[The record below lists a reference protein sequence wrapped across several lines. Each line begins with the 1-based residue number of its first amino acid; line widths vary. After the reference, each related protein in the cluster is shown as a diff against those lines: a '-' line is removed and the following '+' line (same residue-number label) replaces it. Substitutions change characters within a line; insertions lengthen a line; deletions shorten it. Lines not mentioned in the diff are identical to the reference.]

1 MKHTNFV
8 YLVFIVALGGGL
20 LCLPAIQT
28 TDAKLFIL
36 PNEYLGYY
44 DSLGKYTVIGNIKN
58 WNDFAVIPTITVSV
72 IDNSKTITETMT
84 YVPVPPNSEIPFKMK
99 FLDIISDSPTLK
111 DPILTFERASSSS
124 ASPIPI
130 AVLYDDTLIKHD
142 DDGHITGRIQNN
154 GNETIYYPTIFAVV
168 HGNDGVVL
176 DVTQNIKF
184 IEKIDPGEIVEFSM
198 YPDPA
203 ITDEIVYYSCFAPT
217 DTSIIP
223 LTAEKNGG
231 EYNFRYDSGSRY
243 FKPTFDEE
251 GTTLTLHGYNSF
263 AISTYANFEFPVM
276 SGDEEFSVIINNQPV
291 NYTQSI
297 DEFGYWHVV
306 FPVEPISQDV
316 VAISGFDKGIPPPD
330 VVTIPEWIKLN
341 ASLWAAGKIPASEF
355 LEGIDLLLEKSIIS
369 VESRKFISTSQWH
382 VPSWVAISAQL
393 WSDEK
398 ITNEEFLTM
407 IEYLVQEGVI
417 VI

>member
-1 MKHTNFV
+1 M
-8 YLVFIVALGGGL
+8 ALGGGL

-223 LTAEKNGG
+223 HDSRKRMAESITLGTIQV
-231 EYNFRYDSGSRY
+231 RDT

-251 GTTLTLHGYNSF
+251 GTTLTLHGYNSLPYPRMPTLNF
-263 AISTYANFEFPVM
+263 LSCLEMKSFQLLSTISP
-276 SGDEEFSVIINNQPV
+276 
-291 NYTQSI
+291 
-297 DEFGYWHVV
+297 
-306 FPVEPISQDV
+306 
-316 VAISGFDKGIPPPD
+316 
-330 VVTIPEWIKLN
+330 
-341 ASLWAAGKIPASEF
+341 
-355 LEGIDLLLEKSIIS
+355 
-369 VESRKFISTSQWH
+369 
-382 VPSWVAISAQL
+382 
-393 WSDEK
+393 
-398 ITNEEFLTM
+398 
-407 IEYLVQEGVI
+407 
-417 VI
+417 

>member
-1 MKHTNFV
+1 
-8 YLVFIVALGGGL
+8 
-20 LCLPAIQT
+20 
-28 TDAKLFIL
+28 
-36 PNEYLGYY
+36 
-44 DSLGKYTVIGNIKN
+44 
-58 WNDFAVIPTITVSV
+58 
-72 IDNSKTITETMT
+72 
-84 YVPVPPNSEIPFKMK
+84 
-99 FLDIISDSPTLK
+99 
-111 DPILTFERASSSS
+111 
-124 ASPIPI
+124 
-130 AVLYDDTLIKHD
+130 
-142 DDGHITGRIQNN
+142 
-154 GNETIYYPTIFAVV
+154 
-168 HGNDGVVL
+168 
-176 DVTQNIKF
+176 
-184 IEKIDPGEIVEFSM
+184 
-198 YPDPA
+198 
-203 ITDEIVYYSCFAPT
+203 
-217 DTSIIP
+217 
-223 LTAEKNGG
+223 
-231 EYNFRYDSGSRY
+231 
-243 FKPTFDEE
+243 
-251 GTTLTLHGYNSF
+251 
-263 AISTYANFEFPVM
+263 M